1 MLWLGKKTSTT
12 WFFSIG
18 SKSRRPACSKERFQ
32 VASTCARTMSAG
44 IVVGVMAGV
53 LVLILLIWFIS
64 TWNRLVRLEENVNKS
79 WADIDVLLK
88 QRYDMIPNLVNIVK
102 GYASHEK
109 EIFEQFALAR
119 QTAAGCLAQGDVKG
133 VGAAEG
139 TLAGLM
145 PRINMV
151 AEQYPELKADTSFV
165 NIQNQLVSIENQ
177 VSDRREFYNASA
189 TNWNAAIQMIPTSI
203 VAGMKGA
210 MRRDL
215 FEVTDPVQ
223 REAVQIQ
230 F

>member
-1 MLWLGKKTSTT
+1 MSTGLV
-12 WFFSIG
+12 IG
-18 SKSRRPACSKERFQ
+18 L
-32 VASTCARTMSAG
+32 
-44 IVVGVMAGV
+44 IAGV
-53 LVLILLIWFIS
+53 LAIIMLIWFIS

-102 GYASHEK
+102 GYAKHER

-139 TLAGLM
+139 TIAGLM

-165 NIQNQLVSIENQ
+165 NIQKELVSIENQ

-210 MRRDL
+210 VRRDL

-223 REAVQIQ
+223 REAVQIS
-230 F
+230 FD

>member
-1 MLWLGKKTSTT
+1 MST
-12 WFFSIG
+12 G
-18 SKSRRPACSKERFQ
+18 L
-32 VASTCARTMSAG
+32 
-44 IVVGVMAGV
+44 VVGIIAGV
-53 LVLILLIWFIS
+53 LVLIVMIWFIS

-88 QRYDMIPNLVNIVK
+88 QRYDMIPNLVNTVK

-119 QTAAGCLAQGDVKG
+119 QTAAGCLANGDVKG
-133 VGAAEG
+133 LGAAEG
-139 TLAGLM
+139 TLASLM

-165 NIQNQLVSIENQ
+165 NLQNQLVSIENQ

-223 REAVQIQ
+223 REAVQVQ

>member
-1 MLWLGKKTSTT
+1 MSTGLV
-12 WFFSIG
+12 IG
-18 SKSRRPACSKERFQ
+18 
-32 VASTCARTMSAG
+32 
-44 IVVGVMAGV
+44 IIAGV
-53 LVLILLIWFIS
+53 VVLIVMIWFIS

-88 QRYDMIPNLVNIVK
+88 QRYDMIPNLVNTVK

-119 QTAAGCLAQGDVKG
+119 QTAAGCLANGDVKG
-133 VGAAEG
+133 LGAAEG
-139 TLAGLM
+139 TLAALM

-165 NIQNQLVSIENQ
+165 NLQNQLVSIENQ

-223 REAVQIQ
+223 REAVQVQ

>member
-1 MLWLGKKTSTT
+1 
-12 WFFSIG
+12 
-18 SKSRRPACSKERFQ
+18 
-32 VASTCARTMSAG
+32 MSAG
-44 IVVGVMAGV
+44 IIIGVIAGIV
-53 LVLILLIWFIS
+53 AIILLIWFIS

-79 WADIDVLLK
+79 WSDIDVLLK

-102 GYASHEK
+102 GYAKHER

-119 QTAAGCLAQGDVKG
+119 QTAAGALASGDVRG

-139 TLAGLM
+139 ALAGLM

-165 NIQNQLVSIENQ
+165 NVQNQLVSIENQ

-203 VAGMKGA
+203 VAGMKNA

-223 REAVQIQ
+223 REAVQIS
-230 F
+230 FD

>member
-1 MLWLGKKTSTT
+1 MQNAC
-12 WFFSIG
+12 
-18 SKSRRPACSKERFQ
+18 RRH
-32 VASTCARTMSAG
+32 MSAG
-44 IVVGVMAGV
+44 LVIGVIAGV
-53 LVLILLIWFIS
+53 LAIILLIWFIS

-102 GYASHEK
+102 GYATHER

-119 QTAAGCLAQGDVKG
+119 QTAAGALASGDVRG

-151 AEQYPELKADTSFV
+151 AEQYPELTADTSFV

-177 VSDRREFYNASA
+177 VSDRREFYNSSA

-203 VAGMKGA
+203 VAGMKNA

>member
-1 MLWLGKKTSTT
+1 MYILG
-12 WFFSIG
+12 
-18 SKSRRPACSKERFQ
+18 RRY
-32 VASTCARTMSAG
+32 MSAG
-44 IVVGVMAGV
+44 IIIGVIAGIV
-53 LVLILLIWFIS
+53 AIILLIWFIS

-79 WADIDVLLK
+79 WSDIDVLLK

-102 GYASHEK
+102 GYAKHER

-119 QTAAGCLAQGDVKG
+119 QTAAGALASGDVRG

-165 NIQNQLVSIENQ
+165 NVQNQLVSIENQ

-203 VAGMKGA
+203 VAGMKNA

-215 FEVTDPVQ
+215 FEVTDPIQ
-223 REAVQIQ
+223 REAVQIS
-230 F
+230 FD

>member
-1 MLWLGKKTSTT
+1 MTITS
-12 WFFSIG
+12 
-18 SKSRRPACSKERFQ
+18 
-32 VASTCARTMSAG
+32 ARTMSAG
-44 IVVGVMAGV
+44 LVIGVIAGV
-53 LVLILLIWFIS
+53 VVLILLIWFIS

-119 QTAAGCLAQGDVKG
+119 QTAAGALAQGDVKG

>member
-1 MLWLGKKTSTT
+1 MSAAII
-12 WFFSIG
+12 IG
-18 SKSRRPACSKERFQ
+18 
-32 VASTCARTMSAG
+32 VIAG
-44 IVVGVMAGV
+44 IVAI
-53 LVLILLIWFIS
+53 ILLIWFIS

-79 WADIDVLLK
+79 WSDIDVLLK

-102 GYASHEK
+102 GYAKHER

-119 QTAAGCLAQGDVKG
+119 QTAAGALASGDVRG

-139 TLAGLM
+139 ALAGLM

-165 NIQNQLVSIENQ
+165 NVQNQLVSIENQ

-203 VAGMKGA
+203 VAGMKNA

-223 REAVQIQ
+223 REAVQIS
-230 F
+230 FD

>member
-1 MLWLGKKTSTT
+1 MST
-12 WFFSIG
+12 
-18 SKSRRPACSKERFQ
+18 
-32 VASTCARTMSAG
+32 G
-44 IVVGVMAGV
+44 IVIGVIAAV
-53 LVLILLIWFIS
+53 VVLIVMIWFIS

-88 QRYDMIPNLVNIVK
+88 QRYDMIPNLVNTVK

-119 QTAAGCLAQGDVKG
+119 QTAAGCLANGDVKG
-133 VGAAEG
+133 LGAAEG
-139 TLAGLM
+139 TLAALM

-165 NIQNQLVSIENQ
+165 NLQNQLVSIENQ

-210 MRRDL
+210 MRKDL

-223 REAVQIQ
+223 REAVQVQ

>member
-1 MLWLGKKTSTT
+1 MSTGLV
-12 WFFSIG
+12 IG
-18 SKSRRPACSKERFQ
+18 
-32 VASTCARTMSAG
+32 
-44 IVVGVMAGV
+44 IIAGV
-53 LVLILLIWFIS
+53 VVLIIMIWFIS

-79 WADIDVLLK
+79 WSDIDVLLK

-102 GYASHEK
+102 GYAKHER

-177 VSDRREFYNASA
+177 VSDRREFYNSSA

>member
-1 MLWLGKKTSTT
+1 MST
-12 WFFSIG
+12 
-18 SKSRRPACSKERFQ
+18 
-32 VASTCARTMSAG
+32 V
-44 IVVGVMAGV
+44 IVVGAIAAVV
-53 LVLILLIWFIS
+53 TLIVLIWFIS

-102 GYASHEK
+102 GYAEHER
-109 EIFEQFALAR
+109 EIFEQFAVAR
-119 QTAAGCLAQGDVKG
+119 QAAAGALSSGDVKA

-139 TLAGLM
+139 TLAGLL

-165 NIQNQLVSIENQ
+165 NLQKELVALENS
-177 VSDRREFYNASA
+177 VSDRREFYNSSA
-189 TNWNAAIQMIPTSI
+189 TNYNSGIQMIPTTI
-203 VAGMKGA
+203 VAGMKGCV
-210 MRRDL
+210 RKDL

>member
-1 MLWLGKKTSTT
+1 
-12 WFFSIG
+12 
-18 SKSRRPACSKERFQ
+18 
-32 VASTCARTMSAG
+32 MSAA
-44 IVVGVMAGV
+44 IVVGAIAAVVA
-53 LVLILLIWFIS
+53 LITLIWFIS

-102 GYASHEK
+102 GYAEHER
-109 EIFEQFALAR
+109 EIFEQFAVAR
-119 QTAAGCLAQGDVKG
+119 QAAAGALSSGDVKAI
-133 VGAAEG
+133 GAAEG

-151 AEQYPELKADTSFV
+151 AEQYPDLKADTSFV
-165 NIQNQLVSIENQ
+165 NLQKELVSLENQ
-177 VSDRREFYNASA
+177 VSDRREFYNSSA
-189 TNWNAAIQMIPTSI
+189 TNFNAAIQMIPTSI
-203 VAGMKGA
+203 VAGMKGCV
-210 MRRDL
+210 RKDL

>member
-1 MLWLGKKTSTT
+1 
-12 WFFSIG
+12 
-18 SKSRRPACSKERFQ
+18 
-32 VASTCARTMSAG
+32 MSAG
-44 IVVGVMAGV
+44 LVIGAIAGV
-53 LVLILLIWFIS
+53 LVIILLIWFIS

-79 WADIDVLLK
+79 WSDIDVLLK

-102 GYASHEK
+102 GYAAHEK

-119 QTAAGCLAQGDVKG
+119 QTAAGALASGDVRG
-133 VGAAEG
+133 IGAAEG
-139 TLAGLM
+139 TIAGLM
-145 PRINMV
+145 PRISMV

-177 VSDRREFYNASA
+177 VSDRREFYNAST

-210 MRRDL
+210 MRREL

>member
-1 MLWLGKKTSTT
+1 
-12 WFFSIG
+12 
-18 SKSRRPACSKERFQ
+18 
-32 VASTCARTMSAG
+32 MSAG
-44 IVVGVMAGV
+44 LVIGVIAGV
-53 LVLILLIWFIS
+53 LVIILLIWFIS

-79 WADIDVLLK
+79 WSDIDVLLK

-102 GYASHEK
+102 GYAAHEK

-119 QTAAGCLAQGDVKG
+119 QTAAGALASGDVRG
-133 VGAAEG
+133 IGAAEG
-139 TLAGLM
+139 TIAGLM

-177 VSDRREFYNASA
+177 VSDRREFYNAST

-210 MRRDL
+210 MRREL